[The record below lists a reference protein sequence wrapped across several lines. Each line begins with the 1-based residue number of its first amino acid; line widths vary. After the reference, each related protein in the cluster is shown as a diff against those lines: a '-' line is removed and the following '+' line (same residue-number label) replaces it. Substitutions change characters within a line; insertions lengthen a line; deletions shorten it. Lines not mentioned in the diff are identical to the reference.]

1 MATRY
6 KVREFTHTWTRDYAD
21 HGGGLK
27 SGDYVRI
34 AKTPDARELND
45 FQRCM
50 FEAGLKLDY
59 LATGRVYDHYK
70 LVERSE

>member
-1 MATRY
+1 MRY
-6 KVREFTHTWTRDYAD
+6 KVREFTYTWSCNYAD
-21 HGGGLK
+21 HGGGLQ

-45 FQRCM
+45 FLRCM
-50 FEAGLKLDY
+50 REAGLELDY
-59 LATGRVYDHYK
+59 LSTGRIYEHYK